1 MEKITWRKKKGK
13 KKSSFGEWG
22 YGVGS
27 AHRALLAAAG
37 RWTGRRRTER
47 GTSNAE
53 SPSASASPSGPGR
66 PAALR
71 TLPGPGTN
79 NRSGRGRGG
88 TGLNEGGES
97 ARPERGGHGEHGR
110 RRAAVTEG
118 AALPRPRSRT
128 RRTARGHPVPTDPS
142 FCLPRSPP
150 KMATGALSASIG
162 GGGKGGGGGGGRDR
176 RMLLRE
182 GCCIERPQ
190 IDWRRL
196 LGERTAA
203 SRDR

>member
-1 MEKITWRKKKGK
+1 MGLVAPIAPCWQRQAGGRGAGGRSGGRATRK
-13 KKSSFGEWG
+13 
-22 YGVGS
+22 
-27 AHRALLAAAG
+27 ARAPAPA
-37 RWTGRRRTER
+37 
-47 GTSNAE
+47 
-53 SPSASASPSGPGR
+53 PPG
-66 PAALR
+66 PAAR
-71 TLPGPGTN
+71 PPHRPPDAARPGTN

-128 RRTARGHPVPTDPS
+128 RRTPRGHPVPTDPS